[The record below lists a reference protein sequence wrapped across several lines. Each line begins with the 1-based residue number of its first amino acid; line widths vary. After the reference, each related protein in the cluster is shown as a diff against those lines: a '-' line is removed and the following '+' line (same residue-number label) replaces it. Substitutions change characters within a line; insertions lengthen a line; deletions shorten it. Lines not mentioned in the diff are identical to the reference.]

1 MIYRSENTSAEM
13 NEAVDKCVSILGRQI
28 RKNKTKLEKRLR
40 EGSIDE
46 FIAADDDAADIE
58 EVEEAE
64 EQTEVEKVEHTEEL
78 SMQQEEAEEVTLAT
92 EKQNVESAENIL
104 KEQVPDRQEET
115 QIADKEVPK
124 ELKNSYLKGSFGT
137 DRVSMEITCS
147 EQEAEVMK
155 KLIDLTAKKRNRFG
169 LFTSISNVDEY
180 VLKVWCEWE
189 DVPVISSIVT
199 EVKKR
204 TKKKD

>member
-1 MIYRSENTSAEM
+1 MNGSPNTAH
-13 NEAVDKCVSILGRQI
+13 NG
-28 RKNKTKLEKRLR
+28 
-40 EGSIDE
+40 
-46 FIAADDDAADIE
+46 
-58 EVEEAE
+58 
-64 EQTEVEKVEHTEEL
+64 TE
-78 SMQQEEAEEVTLAT
+78 
-92 EKQNVESAENIL
+92 
-104 KEQVPDRQEET
+104 
-115 QIADKEVPK
+115 
-124 ELKNSYLKGSFGT
+124 
-137 DRVSMEITCS
+137 
-147 EQEAEVMK
+147 EAEVMK